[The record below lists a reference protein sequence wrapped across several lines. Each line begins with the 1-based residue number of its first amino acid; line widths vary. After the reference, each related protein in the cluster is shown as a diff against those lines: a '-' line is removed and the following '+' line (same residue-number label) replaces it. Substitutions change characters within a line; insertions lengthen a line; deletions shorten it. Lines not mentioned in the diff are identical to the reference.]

1 MERSRITTFAR
12 LTMACLLAAGAAFAQ
27 SRDTAAVF
35 GTVSDTQ
42 GAAVPGVKVRLI
54 NTATGEAREVAANE
68 EGAYVFN
75 LIRVGNYML
84 SAEAPSFRRFEQRG
98 IVLQANENV
107 KVDVKL
113 EVGDVKTTVE
123 VEALGSLVET
133 RAVTLKETVDR
144 TRVVELPINGRN
156 PADLALLVP
165 GVTSGTTNNSGNTAD
180 GNNIRPRGQKML
192 SVNGSRNNNLRYTL
206 DGGENMDN
214 LFNFNLP
221 FPFPDALQEFSVQT
235 ANMTVDHGNSSGG
248 TVNVVTKS
256 GTNQVHGDAFW
267 FLRNTELNASN
278 FFSRQQDKLK
288 RNQVGF
294 DAGGPVIKNKLFL
307 FGGFQQ
313 LWIRSASGADRT
325 QTLSAA
331 ERRGDFSGIP
341 DVINDPSAGRTPFP
355 GNRIPTN
362 RLSAAALKLLEVSPL
377 PDPDGFTRYVIARP
391 EQGRQYVGRADYTPG
406 TRHNFYFR
414 AFQNQQNNPYES
426 PATNIHAV
434 RTQGYQDSINATVS
448 HNFILSPSMI
458 MHTQLTG
465 MHLKSEAESTLKKSF
480 RDFGVDLYAP
490 SNDISVSMTNSG
502 AGLSADPRVGF
513 KRATEEFIH
522 DWNWTKGNHSLT
534 WGVQLNWRQYN
545 EDTIFRSSGYFE
557 FDGHV
562 TASRN
567 SDGFD
572 RADFMLGGFSYFT
585 QNNGEKENR
594 RQFTKGFYAADT
606 WRLTPKFTLTLGLRY
621 EPYQFFWDLLDRNQT
636 FDQRNYAGRVKSQ
649 RYTEAPP
656 GLLFP
661 GDKDPDGGIIGR
673 SLMKPDNNNW
683 APRVGIAWDPFGN
696 GKTSIRAGFGAYYDT
711 PSLQAQNDANN
722 VSPFSYS
729 VQFYDGLLDKPYRGR
744 ESSNRFPVLQ
754 FSKDTPFDSPL
765 YTIVLDGKYVT
776 TSAMNWNLTAER
788 EVVRDTRLRLAYV
801 GTKGTH
807 LKSEYD
813 QNAAIYNPRL
823 SFAANRATIQERRPR
838 PEYDEISRWFFGLN
852 SSYHAF
858 QMTLDKRFH
867 KGYTV
872 LVSYTWSK
880 TLDYISQNG
889 FGGGNQ
895 VANPFNLFFRHSV
908 ADQHRPQ
915 RLVTSFVWDLPAAGA
930 SAAAKAVTGNWKL
943 SGILAFQAGRPF
955 GIGASPQPVPG
966 GGRGF
971 VDLLGSGSPVLD
983 TSRSKGEKIAAYFDN
998 SRCGTARCRFANP
1011 DPGQYGTLGR
1021 NAMLGPG
1028 FSNIDI
1034 SLVKGFALPFLG
1046 ERGLGQFRFESFNLF
1061 NRTNFGN
1068 PNTGIT
1074 NVNFGRL
1081 TGTDGDP
1088 RILQLALKFAF

>member
-1 MERSRITTFAR
+1 MVVR
-12 LTMACLLAAGAAFAQ
+12 LGLVGLLIISGASAQ
-27 SRDTAAVF
+27 TRDTAAVF
-35 GTVSDTQ
+35 GTVADPQ
-42 GAAVPGVKVRLI
+42 GAAVPATKVRL
-54 NTATGEAREVAANE
+54 THPSTGEIREATTND
-68 EGAYVFN
+68 EGAYLFS
-75 LIRVGNYML
+75 LIRVGNYTITV
-84 SAEAPSFRRFEQRG
+84 EAPSFKRYERTG
-98 IVLQANENV
+98 LVLQANENV
-107 KVDVKL
+107 KVDVTL
-113 EVGDVKTTVE
+113 EVGDVKTTVQ

-133 RAVTLKETVDR
+133 RAVTLKETVDQR
-144 TRVVELPINGRN
+144 RVAELPINGRN

-165 GVTSGTTNNSGNTAD
+165 GVTSGTSNNNGNTPD

-235 ANMTVDHGNSSGG
+235 ANMSVDHGNLSGG

-256 GTNQVHGDAFW
+256 GTNALHADVFW
-267 FLRNTELNASN
+267 FVRNTELNASN

-288 RNQVGF
+288 RNQLGF
-294 DAGGPVIKNKLFL
+294 DAGGPIIKNKLFV

-313 LWIRSASGADRT
+313 LWIRTAAGDSRA
-325 QTLSAA
+325 QTLTAA
-331 ERRGDFSGIP
+331 ERRGDFSGNP
-341 DVINDPSAGRTPFP
+341 SVINDPLAGRTPFP
-355 GNRIPTN
+355 DNRIPVS
-362 RLSAAALKLLEVSPL
+362 RLSPAALKLLEASPV
-377 PDPDGFTRYVIARP
+377 PDPDGFTRFVIALP
-391 EQGRQYVGRADYTPG
+391 ENGQQYIGRLDYVPT
-406 TRHNFYFR
+406 TNHNISFR
-414 AFQNQQNNPYES
+414 AFQNNQSNPYDSPQNNL
-426 PATNIHAV
+426 HAV
-434 RTQGYQDSINATVS
+434 RTSGFQDSINATVS
-448 HNFILSPSMI
+448 HNYILGPTMI

-465 MHLKSEAESTLKKSF
+465 MHLVSEAESTLKKSF
-480 RDFGVDLYAP
+480 RDFGVDVFAP
-490 SNDISVSMTNSG
+490 SNDISVSIVNSG
-502 AGLSADPRVGF
+502 GGMSAAPRVGF

-545 EDTIFRSSGYFE
+545 EDTIFRSSGHLE

-562 TASRN
+562 TASGL

-585 QNNGEKENR
+585 QNNGEKEHR
-594 RQFTKGFYAADT
+594 RQFTKGFYLADT

-636 FDQRNYAGRVKSQ
+636 FDQRNYASGIRSE
-649 RYTEAPP
+649 RYIDAPA
-656 GLLFP
+656 GLLYP
-661 GDKDPDGGIIGR
+661 GDRDPGGGVFSR

-683 APRVGIAWDPFGN
+683 APRVGIAWDPFGS
-696 GKTSIRAGFGAYYDT
+696 GKTSIRAGFGVYYDT

-729 VQFYDGLLDKPYRGR
+729 VQFYDGQLDKPYLGR
-744 ESSNRFPVLQ
+744 EKSNIFPVTQ
-754 FSKDTPFDSPL
+754 FANDTPFDSPL

-776 TSAMNWNLTAER
+776 ASTLNWNFTVER

-801 GTKGTH
+801 GTKGAH

-813 QNAAIYNPRL
+813 QNAAVYNPLL
-823 SFAANRATIQERRPR
+823 SFAENRSTIQERRPR
-838 PEYDEISRWFFGLN
+838 QEFDEISRWFFGLN
-852 SSYHAF
+852 STYHAF
-858 QMTLDKRFH
+858 QMTLDKRFSR
-867 KGYTV
+867 GYTA

-895 VANPFNLFFRHSV
+895 VANPFNFFFRRSM
-908 ADQHRPQ
+908 ADQHRPH
-915 RLVTSFVWDLPAAGA
+915 RLVTSFVWDLPVAGTSTA
-930 SAAAKAVTGNWKL
+930 VKAITGNWKL
-943 SGILAFQAGRPF
+943 SGIFTFQSGRPF
-955 GIGASPQPVPG
+955 TIGASPQPVPG

-983 TSRSKGEKIAAYFDN
+983 SSRSKGEKIEAYFDN
-998 SRCGTARCRFANP
+998 SRCTGNALCRFANP
-1011 DPGQYGTLGR
+1011 AGGTYGTLGR

-1034 SLVKGFALPFLG
+1034 SLVKGFGLPFLG
-1046 ERGLGQFRFESFNLF
+1046 EKGLGQFRFESFNLF